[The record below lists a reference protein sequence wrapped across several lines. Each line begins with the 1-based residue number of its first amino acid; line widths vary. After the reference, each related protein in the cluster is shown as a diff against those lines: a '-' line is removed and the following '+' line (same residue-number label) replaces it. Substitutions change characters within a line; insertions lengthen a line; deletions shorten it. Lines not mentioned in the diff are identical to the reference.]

1 MVGNASDELFSGF
14 WPIMRRF
21 LFAFLPLWIFLI
33 AYSAGINVIICAIL
47 AGSSVSLVAIYE
59 KRKYCLKVLSRMT
72 AIRSLSKEYRTGWGR
87 NGSFRVDC

>member
-33 AYSAGINVIICAIL
+33 AYSADINVIISAIL
-47 AGSSVSLVAIYE
+47 AGASVSLVAIYE
-59 KRKYCLKVLSRMT
+59 KKKILSENDKQSDGNKV
-72 AIRSLSKEYRTGWGR
+72 IK
-87 NGSFRVDC
+87 

>member
-33 AYSAGINVIICAIL
+33 AYSANINVIISAIL
-47 AGSSVSLVAIYE
+47 AGASVSLVAIYE
-59 KRKYCLKVLSRMT
+59 KKKIMSENAKQNDGNKV
-72 AIRSLSKEYRTGWGR
+72 IK
-87 NGSFRVDC
+87 

>member
-59 KRKYCLKVLSRMT
+59 NKKIMSENAKQNDGNKV
-72 AIRSLSKEYRTGWGR
+72 IK
-87 NGSFRVDC
+87 

>member
-33 AYSAGINVIICAIL
+33 AYSAGINIIICAIL

-59 KRKYCLKVLSRMT
+59 KKKVLSEN
-72 AIRSLSKEYRTGWGR
+72 AKQNDGNKVIK
-87 NGSFRVDC
+87 

>member
-1 MVGNASDELFSGF
+1 MVGNPSDELFSGF

-59 KRKYCLKVLSRMT
+59 KKKILSENAKQNDGNKV
-72 AIRSLSKEYRTGWGR
+72 IK
-87 NGSFRVDC
+87 